1 MIATTRD
8 RNFGR
13 DAVGLFSAPRR
24 SRRSRLYD
32 ENIEGFSTVIE
43 YLTHLRNNEDL
54 TDKAYSTLISLACA
68 KFVENEMAIVINKM
82 LGNTVKNFKKIFEEY
97 PDEWR

>member
-13 DAVGLFSAPRR
+13 DAVGLFSAPGRSR
-24 SRRSRLYD
+24 KSRRSRLYD
-32 ENIEGFSTVIE
+32 ENIEVFSTVIE

-54 TDKAYSTLISLACA
+54 TDKDYSTLIGLACA
-68 KFVENEMAIVINKM
+68 KFVENEMAIVINKV
-82 LGNTVKNFKKIFEEY
+82 LGIKSHINSK
-97 PDEWR
+97 